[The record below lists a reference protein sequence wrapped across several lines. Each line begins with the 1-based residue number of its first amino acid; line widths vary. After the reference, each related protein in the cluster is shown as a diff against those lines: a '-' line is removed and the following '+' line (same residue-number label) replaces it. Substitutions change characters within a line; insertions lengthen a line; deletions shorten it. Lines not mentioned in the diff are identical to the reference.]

1 MISNTMAQEASS
13 VLQTDRWEA
22 DYQVKTICPE
32 CKVYP
37 ANIVD
42 EYASGD
48 TVCADCGLVLGERI
62 VDTRSEWRTFSSDE
76 NSGAD
81 PCRVGEAAN
90 PLLNGAQLGTNIEFQ
105 PGNSKSTELQRA
117 HKKSSGTEVNR
128 VLLTAY
134 AEIGALC
141 DVIHITQHVS
151 TTAKTLFK
159 LVHDNKALR
168 NKPQSAVVAGCIFI
182 ACRQCAVPRTFTEIF
197 ALTRIPKKEIGR
209 IFKLLEKFFTT
220 HGVAKAISL
229 AKSGEEVDTSH
240 EYACTTATA
249 SHLLMIRFCNVLNLS
264 VKTTG
269 VAEEL
274 AKRVEDH
281 DILSGRSTLTSS
293 GAVIYMVSHLMGD
306 ERTIKVVAG
315 AVGVSQSTLRAAYK
329 RLYAARDAIVDPS
342 WAKRYGCDVSRLP
355 K

>member
-1 MISNTMAQEASS
+1 MAQEASS
-13 VLQTDRWEA
+13 ALQTDRWEA

-32 CKVYP
+32 CKRYP

-76 NSGAD
+76 PSGAD

-90 PLLNGAQLGTNIEFQ
+90 PLLNGAQLGTSIEFQ
-105 PGNSKSTELQRA
+105 SNNPKSTELQRA
-117 HKKSSGTEVNR
+117 HKRSSGSEVNR
-128 VLLTAY
+128 VLLAAY
-134 AEIGALC
+134 AEIGAFC

-159 LVHDNKALR
+159 LVHDNKALK
-168 NKPQSAVVAGCIFI
+168 NKPQAAVIAGCIFI

-220 HGVAKAISL
+220 HGVAKAISQ
-229 AKSGEEVDTSH
+229 AEPGKEVDTSH
-240 EYACTTATA
+240 EYASTTATS
-249 SHLLMIRFCNVLNLS
+249 SHLLMIRFCNVLNLG
-264 VKTTG
+264 VKITS

-306 ERTIKVVAG
+306 EKAMKEVAG
-315 AVGVSQSTLRAAYK
+315 AVGVSQGTLRVAYK
-329 RLYAARDAIVDPS
+329 RLYEARDVIINPGLVE
-342 WAKRYGCDVSRLP
+342 RFGCDVRRLP
-355 K
+355 Q